1 MKTPNLEL
9 KERQMLELLT
19 QGAST
24 RVISKKLGYSEG
36 TVRVYLHNLYKK
48 IGVKNRTEALLW
60 QLERVKEG
68 QAGPAAPHAPAP
80 QADESFG
87 DVAVREGLFGTLG
100 IMESFLGPYGRVW
113 EVGMRLKG
121 AAIDAQTLRTRE
133 DARML
138 WRALLQGSFSYAKG
152 LHDEGFGEKWIDSA
166 PAESALLVSL
176 LLIGGYTHAADGYIA
191 QLSKARKGARAMPA
205 RELNLV
211 RGLRDALYGEDNAA
225 LDSIHHIALEKG
237 ASPALKQLAMVALF
251 HAYRS
256 RKDLPRARDTANAI
270 WSEAETSRRQLEAM
284 GVRPLGRE
292 ASLPKPG
299 RTPARQAAREKAS
312 IGG

>member
-68 QAGPAAPHAPAP
+68 QAHPAAHHAPAP

-87 DVAVREGLFGTLG
+87 DVAVREGLFTTLG

-121 AAIDAQTLRTRE
+121 TMVDAETMRTRE

-152 LHDEGFGEKWIDSA
+152 LHDEGVAERWI
-166 PAESALLVSL
+166 ESGPSEASLLVCL

-191 QLSKARKGARAMPA
+191 QLSKARKGARAMPG

-211 RGLRDALYGEDNAA
+211 RGLREAIYGDDPAA
-225 LDSIHHIALEKG
+225 LDGIHHIAMEKG
-237 ASPALKQLAMVALF
+237 APAALKQLAMVALF
-251 HAYRS
+251 HAYRQ
-256 RKDLPRARDTANAI
+256 RKDPGRARDTANAI

-284 GVRPLGRE
+284 GVRPLGRD

-299 RTPARQAAREKAS
+299 KAPARQAAREKAS